1 LYNAS
6 PLLFVGDFV
15 GVSVVVSFVFAV
27 GPAFGVRVVA
37 VSSMGVGVG
46 LNESAVGTAT
56 LVG

>member
-1 LYNAS
+1 
-6 PLLFVGDFV
+6 LLFVGDFV
-15 GVSVVVSFVFAV
+15 GASVVVSFVFAV

-56 LVG
+56 IVG